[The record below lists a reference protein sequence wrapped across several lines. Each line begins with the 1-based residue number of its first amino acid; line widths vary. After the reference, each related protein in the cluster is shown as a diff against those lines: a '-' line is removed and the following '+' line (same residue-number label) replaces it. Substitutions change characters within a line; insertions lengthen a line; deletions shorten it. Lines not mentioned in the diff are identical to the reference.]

1 MLSRRLF
8 KHTLHDHNWIKAWIS
23 SIKVN
28 DESMTSRNWYQ
39 WCVKVWFYRNLFWN
53 KFFVYSCCAFHEMS
67 VIHSVANLSD
77 HEEILS
83 LTSKDKDFYGG
94 MDYLPHALYNWLVEG
109 SDPGSRRKNLIFLL
123 DQKIIGFMS
132 IYFQK
137 KWTSCVKFAFRISR

>member
-1 MLSRRLF
+1 M
-8 KHTLHDHNWIKAWIS
+8 
-23 SIKVN
+23 KVN
-28 DESMTSRNWYQ
+28 DQSMTSIEIYISSR
-39 WCVKVWFYRNLFWN
+39 VWKYDLIKTCFVTTSLFIPAVPFMN
-53 KFFVYSCCAFHEMS
+53 KMS
-67 VIHSVANLSD
+67 VTLSVAHLSD

-83 LTSKDKDFYGG
+83 LTSKDKEFYGG

-137 KWTSCVKFAFRISR
+137 KWTSCVKFAFRISRYCNNCNVK

>member
-1 MLSRRLF
+1 
-8 KHTLHDHNWIKAWIS
+8 
-23 SIKVN
+23 
-28 DESMTSRNWYQ
+28 
-39 WCVKVWFYRNLFWN
+39 
-53 KFFVYSCCAFHEMS
+53 MS

-137 KWTSCVKFAFRISR
+137 KWTSCVKFAFRISREFRGKGYGQKIQALVSSYLNKNFVG